1 MSSASLAIK
10 NAQMPMFKQA
20 KAEGKIAFFRHTKLI
35 TREKADRQRQKS
47 VSEEGAVGGAVVAAG
62 DGAGP
67 ATGGMIVNTQLAGV
81 WSGGSGGGDDVS
93 SPSLA
98 RPSGS
103 RQQSSAA
110 PAALSVRNPTKKT
123 RSSTKK

>member
-47 VSEEGAVGGAVVAAG
+47 ARNVPGGGICG
-62 DGAGP
+62 DNDI
-67 ATGGMIVNTQLAGV
+67 TLECHV
-81 WSGGSGGGDDVS
+81 SGGVLQAVTSDVA
-93 SPSLA
+93 PGVCYAPYLFDGEVQLEVVKYPA
-98 RPSGS
+98 RILRDRFIYFVMGE
-103 RQQSSAA
+103 
-110 PAALSVRNPTKKT
+110 T
-123 RSSTKK
+123 RPC

>member
-1 MSSASLAIK
+1 MSATSLAIK

-47 VSEEGAVGGAVVAAG
+47 VSEEGAVGGAVAAG
-62 DGAGP
+62 RDEDEP
-67 ATGGMIVNTQLAGV
+67 ATEGMVVNTQLAGA
-81 WSGGSGGGDDVS
+81 W
-93 SPSLA
+93 SPSLV
-98 RPSGS
+98 RTSGS
-103 RQQSSAA
+103 RQQSPAA
-110 PAALSVRNPTKKT
+110 PAALSVRPNPLMKT